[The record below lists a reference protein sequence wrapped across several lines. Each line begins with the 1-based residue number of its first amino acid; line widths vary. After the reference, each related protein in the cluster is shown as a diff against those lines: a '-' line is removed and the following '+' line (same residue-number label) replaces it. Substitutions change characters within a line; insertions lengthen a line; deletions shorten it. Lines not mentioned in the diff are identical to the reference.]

1 MGARWDCNCDT
12 NGRGYSL
19 ERCEFSLW
27 APDRNHERVIQHGV
41 NDAFTLY
48 AMEQEGEFDY
58 RTRDERIEDVIKI
71 LVAAGD
77 YAADYEYQD
86 QVLCANGIDDLS
98 EEEAAYIAEEIEF
111 RMRGF

>member
-1 MGARWDCNCDT
+1 MGRIGSSNCPF
-12 NGRGYSL
+12 
-19 ERCEFSLW
+19 EIW
-27 APDRNHERVIQHGV
+27 APGHRSHAENV
-41 NDAFTLY
+41 AFTLY

-86 QVLCANGIDDLS
+86 QVLRANGIDDLS
-98 EEEAAYIAEEIEF
+98 EEEAAYMAEEIEF